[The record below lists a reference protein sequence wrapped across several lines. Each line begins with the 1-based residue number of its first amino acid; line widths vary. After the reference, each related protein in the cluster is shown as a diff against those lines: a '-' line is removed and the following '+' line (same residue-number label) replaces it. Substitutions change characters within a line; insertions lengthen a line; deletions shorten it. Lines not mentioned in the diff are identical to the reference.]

1 MFSSSTVTRKKQ
13 VKVRSGVGLFVC
25 QRARAISKI
34 SRAISKISRAISKIS
49 RATSKIS
56 TAIPK
61 ISTATFNIY
70 RATSKISKLSSQT
83 FKNLSKTILSHLQ
96 KTYSYFQISS
106 KNIQIY
112 CQMAVFLKCVETP
125 TEIQPLTSIIFFWH
139 TATILKVVLTWAR
152 WLYRKTARAV
162 HCQRA
167 GIGSILLHILH
178 RAGLEVPSKG
188 MGISFIC

>member
-1 MFSSSTVTRKKQ
+1 MS
-13 VKVRSGVGLFVC
+13 VKGPELFLKYPGLF
-25 QRARAISKI
+25 QKYLELFL
-34 SRAISKISRAISKIS
+34 KDPELFLKLFT
-49 RATSKIS
+49 ATSKIS

-61 ISTATFNIY
+61 ISTATCKIS

-83 FKNLSKTILSHLQ
+83 FKNLCKTILSHL

-125 TEIQPLTSIIFFWH
+125 TEIQPLTSIIY
-139 TATILKVVLTWAR
+139 TS
-152 WLYRKTARAV
+152 KTVRAV
-162 HCQRA
+162 HWQRA